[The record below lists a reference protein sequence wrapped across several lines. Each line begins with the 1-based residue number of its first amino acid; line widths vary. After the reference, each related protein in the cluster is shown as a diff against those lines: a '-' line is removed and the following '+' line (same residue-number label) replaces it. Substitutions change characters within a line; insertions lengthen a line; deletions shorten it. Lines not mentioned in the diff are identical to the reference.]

1 MIDVLVIGTGPA
13 GCTAAIYCARA
24 GRSVKM
30 IVGPQSGGQLT
41 IASLIENYPGFVEP
55 IEGPKLM
62 SDMVTQAERMG
73 VQVESDT
80 ITGVDF
86 HQNPFICHGERRDYQ
101 SKSVIIATGAS
112 AKWLGLA
119 SEEQYRGR
127 GVSACATCD
136 GFFFKNKTVA
146 VVGGGNTAI
155 SEALYL
161 TNFASKV
168 YLIHR
173 RDVFRCEKVLQDRV
187 KEHPKIELLLNNRVE
202 EIIGNETRVTGIKL
216 ADVKNNRNSTV
227 ELDGVFIA
235 IGHTPASEIFRNQI
249 AIDSDGYIMVN
260 ESNRETSVPGIFAAG
275 DVCNK
280 VYRQAVIAAGQGC
293 IAAMSADKYLE
304 SCNVL

>member
-1 MIDVLVIGTGPA
+1 M
-13 GCTAAIYCARA
+13 
-24 GRSVKM
+24 
-30 IVGPQSGGQLT
+30 
-41 IASLIENYPGFVEP
+41 
-55 IEGPKLM
+55 
-62 SDMVTQAERMG
+62 
-73 VQVESDT
+73 
-80 ITGVDF
+80 
-86 HQNPFICHGERRDYQ
+86 
-101 SKSVIIATGAS
+101 
-112 AKWLGLA
+112 
-119 SEEQYRGR
+119 
-127 GVSACATCD
+127 
-136 GFFFKNKTVA
+136 
-146 VVGGGNTAI
+146 
-155 SEALYL
+155 
-161 TNFASKV
+161 